1 MDLSPQPKL
10 RVLTSLLLAKLRVS
24 TSLLLALFVF
34 PFAAGAESGE
44 EATSDAIDR
53 AAAAN
58 RDQVIA
64 WRRDLHQHPE
74 LGNREF
80 RTAALVAAEL
90 EALGLEVR
98 KQVAHTGVVALLRGA
113 EPGARVAL
121 RADMDA
127 LPVTEENDLPFRST
141 VRTQYLDREVGVM
154 HACGHDA
161 HTAILLGVARVLSG
175 MRDQLKG
182 EVLFLFQ
189 PAEEGAP
196 PGEEGGAK
204 LMLREGV
211 FEDKPAAVFG
221 LHVVPRFVAGEIGLR
236 SGGAMAGSDRL
247 QITVR
252 GRQTHAAYPWLGVD
266 SIAVASQI
274 VMALQRIPN
283 RRVDARIPAI
293 VSIGSIH
300 GGVRHNIIPDTV
312 ELSGTI
318 RSLDPELAKE
328 LRAKVTETAKKVAEA
343 EGAEADVAIHIGYPV
358 TVNDPELTRWARPIL
373 QSTAGEERVIE
384 ALPAT
389 GAEDFSFFAAE
400 VPGVYYWL
408 GVRPPDTA
416 EADAAPNHSPHFFV
430 DENALELGVRSLSRL
445 AATYLAEH

>member
-1 MDLSPQPKL
+1 MNRVRRPKQRASAPLWGLLFALS
-10 RVLTSLLLAKLRVS
+10 
-24 TSLLLALFVF
+24 AL
-34 PFAAGAESGE
+34 PFAPDGAEAQE
-44 EATSDAIDR
+44 TTAEAIDR
-53 AAAAN
+53 AAAAVS
-58 RDQVIA
+58 DQVIA
-64 WRRDLHQHPE
+64 WRRDLHANPE

-80 RTAALVAAEL
+80 RTASLVAAEL

-98 KQVAHTGVVALLRGA
+98 TEVAHTGVVGLLRGA
-113 EPGARVAL
+113 KPGPRVAL

-127 LPVTEENDLPFRST
+127 LPVTEENDLPFRSK

-175 MRDQLKG
+175 MRDQLAG

-211 FEDKPAAVFG
+211 FSEKPTAVFG

-266 SIAVASQI
+266 PIAVASQI

-293 VSIGSIH
+293 VSIGAIH
-300 GGVRHNIIPDTV
+300 GGVRHNIIPGEV

-328 LRAKVTETAKKVAEA
+328 LRTKVTETAKKIAEA
-343 EGAEADVAIHIGYPV
+343 EGAVADVAIHIGYPV
-358 TVNDPELTRWARPIL
+358 TVNDPELTRWARSVL
-373 QSTAGEERVIE
+373 EGVAGDGRVIE

-408 GVRPPDTA
+408 GVRPPDVA
-416 EADAAPNHSPHFFV
+416 ESDAAPNHSPHFFV
-430 DENALELGVRSLSRL
+430 DESALELGVRSLSRL
-445 AATYLAEH
+445 AVRHLAEH